1 MDYVRVNYRYRIFK
15 SVLGRTTDVLTGNC
29 RVGLIKR
36 LSQDT
41 GVEWSIRSF
50 GGVQDCD
57 YAEPEGVRSLLEIAP
72 HLSAFIRVHPRPIL
86 LL

>member
-41 GVEWSIRSF
+41 GVEWSNYKKFWWS
-50 GGVQDCD
+50 
-57 YAEPEGVRSLLEIAP
+57 
-72 HLSAFIRVHPRPIL
+72 PRL
-86 LL
+86 